1 MSRRCKT
8 PELVRQERC
17 ALLIAHAAIRRRMT
31 MAAQQTPGRFDGE
44 LMHVTARGRMAGC
57 DRWQPLHLVE
67 GARLSGK
74 FLHARWRKTD
84 SSRRTGLMSAPSSIA
99 YSSFHAATHPNP
111 EPHHD
116 R

>member
-1 MSRRCKT
+1 MRADFGAEPLRQAAAGWGAPKIVNTDQGNQLSGVEFVA
-8 PELVRQERC
+8 ELARIGGR
-17 ALLIAHAAIRRRMT
+17 AAGSICTSSKGPR
-31 MAAQQTPGRFDGE
+31 
-44 LMHVTARGRMAGC
+44 V
-57 DRWQPLHLVE
+57 
-67 GARLSGK
+67 SGK